1 MAQGKSKASGATTDR
16 EKRLQ
21 AKIKRLERQNEGL
34 AKRIVELRENYDC
47 LLDAYKSLKD
57 AMFYKPNVIKYHK

>member
-1 MAQGKSKASGATTDR
+1 MAQGKSKASGATTA
-16 EKRLQ
+16 Q